1 MAIYFARESI
11 REPSGEEFIG
21 RRSYESYETYG
32 PCVDCCP
39 AAFTLMPMKQRVLL
53 GMSGGVDSSVA
64 GYLLREQGYE
74 VVGVTMKVW
83 PQDCISRAEDKC
95 CGPQAV
101 ADARGVAHAL
111 GIPHYVVDEADQ
123 FERLVIDYFASEYQ
137 AGRTPNPC
145 VMCNEKLKFGNLWSK
160 ARALGCDY
168 IATGHYAII
177 DHVVAACGD
186 RGRVDSR
193 TASGATG
200 VIDPG
205 YSYAVLRK
213 SVDRRKDQSYFLFSL
228 HQPQLRRALTPL
240 GRMMKPQIR
249 EIARSL
255 GLKVA
260 DKIDS
265 QEICFVPG
273 NDYKAFLRSRLGE
286 NEFHRG
292 EIYDVDGNFVGEHD
306 GIELFTIGQRKGL
319 PGGSLRPRYVVD
331 LDPETNRV
339 IVGDADDLVADEFE
353 IDRVNWHPVVAM
365 TKADSASPLDEGEG
379 TEVRGIP
386 SQNRESREPSP
397 YPLPWEGRGEET
409 PRGQDRGFSFEA
421 TVKIR
426 YNHPG
431 TPATIVLSEDNRAR
445 ICLHEPQRA
454 VTPGQAAV
462 IYKDDVVLGGGW
474 ICRREAPVL
483 A

>member
-1 MAIYFARESI
+1 
-11 REPSGEEFIG
+11 
-21 RRSYESYETYG
+21 
-32 PCVDCCP
+32 
-39 AAFTLMPMKQRVLL
+39 MKPNKRRVLL

-101 ADARGVAHAL
+101 ADARGVAHSL
-111 GIPHYVVDEADQ
+111 GIPHYVVDEAAQ
-123 FERLVIDYFASEYQ
+123 FEQTVINYFASEYQ

-145 VMCNEKLKFGNLWSK
+145 VMCNEKLKFGNLWGK
-160 ARALGCDY
+160 AQALGCDH

-177 DHVVAACGD
+177 EHHGD
-186 RGRVDSR
+186 R
-193 TASGATG
+193 
-200 VIDPG
+200 
-205 YSYAVLRK
+205 AVLRK
-213 SVDRRKDQSYFLFSL
+213 GADSYKDQSYFLFSL
-228 HQPQLRRALTPL
+228 RQLQLQRALTPL
-240 GRMMKPQIR
+240 GEMLKPQIR

-273 NDYKAFLRSRLGE
+273 NDYKSFLRGHLGE
-286 NEFHRG
+286 SKFHRG
-292 EIYDVDGNFVGEHD
+292 KIYDIDGNFVAEHK

-319 PGGSLRPRYVVD
+319 PGGSAKPRYVVD

-339 IVGDADDLVADEFE
+339 IVGDVDDLVVDEFE
-353 IDRVNWHPVVAM
+353 IDRVNWIELDRSNQVV
-365 TKADSASPLDEGEG
+365 D
-379 TEVRGIP
+379 V
-386 SQNRESREPSP
+386 
-397 YPLPWEGRGEET
+397 
-409 PRGQDRGFSFEA
+409 

-426 YNHPG
+426 YSHAG
-431 TPATIVLSEDNRAR
+431 TAATLTPLENGRAHIR
-445 ICLHEPQRA
+445 LHEPQKA

-462 IYKDDVVLGGGW
+462 FYDGDIVLGGGW
-474 ICRREAPVL
+474 ICRSATERIHRGERMASVL

>member
-1 MAIYFARESI
+1 MNKTR
-11 REPSGEEFIG
+11 
-21 RRSYESYETYG
+21 
-32 PCVDCCP
+32 
-39 AAFTLMPMKQRVLL
+39 QRVLL

-64 GYLLREQGYE
+64 GYLLREQGYD

-101 ADARGVAHAL
+101 ADARNVAHAL

-160 ARALGCDY
+160 AKALGCDY
-168 IATGHYAII
+168 IATGHYAIVE
-177 DHVVAACGD
+177 HVAATSSSHHEQCGE
-186 RGRVDSR
+186 RA
-193 TASGATG
+193 ASTF
-200 VIDPG
+200 
-205 YSYAVLRK
+205 AVLRK
-213 SVDRRKDQSYFLFSL
+213 GVDRLKDQSYFLFSL
-228 HQPQLRRALTPL
+228 RQTQLRRALTPL
-240 GRMMKPQIR
+240 GEMTKPQIR
-249 EIARSL
+249 EIAHSL

-260 DKIDS
+260 NKIDS

-273 NDYKAFLRSRLGE
+273 NDYKAFLRSHLGE
-286 NEFHRG
+286 DEFHRG
-292 EIYDVDGNFVGEHD
+292 EIYDVDGRFLGEHE

-319 PGGSLRPRYVVD
+319 PGGSPRPRYVVD

-339 IVGDADDLVADEFE
+339 IVGDAGNLFVEEFE
-353 IDRVNWHPVVAM
+353 IDRANWHPAAGL
-365 TKADSASPLDEGEG
+365 TAPGYNEQ
-379 TEVRGIP
+379 I
-386 SQNRESREPSP
+386 
-397 YPLPWEGRGEET
+397 
-409 PRGQDRGFSFEA
+409 EA

-431 TPATIVLSEDNRAR
+431 TRATVTPLENDRAHIR
-445 ICLHEPQRA
+445 LHEAQRA

-462 IYKDDVVLGGGW
+462 IYDSDVVFGGGW
-474 ICRREAPVL
+474 ICPAQRNEGARWNAL
-483 A
+483 SSTR

>member
-1 MAIYFARESI
+1 MN
-11 REPSGEEFIG
+11 PN
-21 RRSYESYETYG
+21 
-32 PCVDCCP
+32 
-39 AAFTLMPMKQRVLL
+39 KKRVLL

-64 GYLLREQGYE
+64 GYLLREQGYD

-101 ADARGVAHAL
+101 ADARNVAHSL
-111 GIPHYVVDEADQ
+111 GFPHYVVDEAEQ
-123 FERLVIDYFASEYQ
+123 FEQLVINYFANEYQ

-145 VMCNEKLKFGNLWSK
+145 VMCNEKLKFGNLWQK
-160 ARALGCDY
+160 AEALGCDY

-177 DHVVAACGD
+177 EHRKDRVTGD
-186 RGRVDSR
+186 DRM
-193 TASGATG
+193 
-200 VIDPG
+200 
-205 YSYAVLRK
+205 VLRK
-213 SVDRRKDQSYFLFSL
+213 GADPKKDQSYFLFSL
-228 HQPQLRRALTPL
+228 RQRQLRRALTPL
-240 GRMMKPQIR
+240 GGMSKPEIR
-249 EIARSL
+249 EIAHSL

-260 DKIDS
+260 DKVDS

-273 NDYKAFLRSRLGE
+273 NDYKAFLRSHLGE

-292 EIYDVDGNFVGEHD
+292 EIYDVDGNFVAEHS

-339 IVGDADDLVADEFE
+339 IIGDADDLVCDEFE
-353 IDRVNWHPVVAM
+353 IDHVNWHPVA
-365 TKADSASPLDEGEG
+365 
-379 TEVRGIP
+379 GIGNP
-386 SQNRESREPSP
+386 
-397 YPLPWEGRGEET
+397 
-409 PRGQDRGFSFEA
+409 GFRLEA

-431 TPATIVLSEDNRAR
+431 TPASVTPLENNRAR
-445 ICLHEPQRA
+445 IRLHEPQRA

-462 IYKDDVVLGGGW
+462 IYNDDVVLGGGW
-474 ICRREAPVL
+474 ICRREAPV
-483 A
+483 AA